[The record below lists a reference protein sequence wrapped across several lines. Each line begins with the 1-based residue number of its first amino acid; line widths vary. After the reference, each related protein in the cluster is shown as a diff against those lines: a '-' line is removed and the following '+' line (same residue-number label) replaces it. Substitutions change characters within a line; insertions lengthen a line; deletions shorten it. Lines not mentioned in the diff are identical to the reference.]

1 MRAMRTQR
9 GIVDYAMR
17 RRAVLA
23 DVQAGRASLAD
34 VCDAQPYLLSAA
46 RYHGE
51 PSARPCPVCDGTL
64 TDVHFIY
71 GDELGRSAGQARA
84 LRELPVLA
92 MSYAKF
98 SVYVVEVCPSCA
110 WNHLRV
116 SYTLGREGL
125 PVEPDGSDGSDRAG
139 QADHAHQADQAHHA
153 DQRDE
158 AVRQR

>member
-1 MRAMRTQR
+1 M
-9 GIVDYAMR
+9 VDYSLR
-17 RRAVLA
+17 RRALLA
-23 DVQAGRASLAD
+23 DVRAGRTSLAD

-46 RYHGE
+46 QYHGE
-51 PSARPCPVCDGTL
+51 PSARPCPVCESLL

-71 GDELGRSAGQARA
+71 GDELGRAAGQART

-92 MSYAKF
+92 MTYARF
-98 SVYVVEVCPSCA
+98 SVYVVEVCPSCS

-125 PVEPDGSDGSDRAG
+125 S
-139 QADHAHQADQAHHA
+139 ADSE
-153 DQRDE
+153 E